1 MSFTVEP
8 CVEAN
13 EVAREVVDAAIEVH
27 RELGPG
33 YVESVYEASLA
44 HELGLRG
51 LQVERQPLV
60 RVQYKDLVVGEGRID
75 VLVSNL
81 VVVELKAVSELADV
95 HTAQLIS
102 YLKATRLSL
111 GLLLNFG
118 GAQMRTGV
126 RRVVLTNHAA
136 AGRHSR

>member
-1 MSFTVEP
+1 MSFAVEP
-8 CVEAN
+8 CTEAN

-33 YVESVYEASLA
+33 YVESVYEMALA

-60 RVQYKDLVVGEGRID
+60 RVQYKDRVVGEGRID

-118 GAQMRTGV
+118 GAQMRTGI
-126 RRVVLTNHAA
+126 RRVVLTNHASA
-136 AGRHSR
+136 SRHSR